1 MARYQKN
8 YKGNLVRY
16 RLELDNRKTH
26 DSTTNTD
33 CYLERQKTAIFTDI
47 IPTASRQ
54 YEACLELSVFV
65 II

>member
-47 IPTASRQ
+47 IPTAS
-54 YEACLELSVFV
+54 
-65 II
+65 